1 MFISVLVRRLRPGK
15 TYDDF
20 LAAWYP
26 EKGFGFPGRGP
37 ILARSVDDEREI
49 LAFGLI
55 DLPDRGQ
62 LEQALARV
70 AAQEAVRHDRIAEVI
85 ESTTVRGI
93 YEVVDEFDFSTD
105 ASVERD
111 RPPGLSARPSED

>member
-15 TYDDF
+15 TYQDF

-26 EKGFGFPGRGP
+26 DKGFGISGRGP
-37 ILARSVDDEREI
+37 ILARNVADEQEI
-49 LAFGLI
+49 LAFGFV
-55 DLPDRGQ
+55 DLPDRER
-62 LEQALARV
+62 LEQELTRV

-105 ASVERD
+105 ESVARG
-111 RPPGLSARPSED
+111 RPGQ